1 MREPTAHRPVI
12 TGLKGMASTGH
23 SLASVEALCVLK
35 SGGNAMDA
43 ALAAAAVLSVVKSY
57 HCGLGG
63 DVFAL
68 CYAGRDQK
76 LYCLNGSGKSP
87 CLLQRD
93 RYKNGL
99 RCMERWPPVCPEPWM
114 PGRNWKK
121 NSLPVAWQNSGSP
134 QLSTR

>member
-1 MREPTAHRPVI
+1 
-12 TGLKGMASTGH
+12 MASTGH

-99 RCMERWPPVCPEPWM
+99 PAHGALAASV
-114 PGRNWKK
+114 PGAVDAWAQLEKKFATRSLAELWK
-121 NSLPVAWQNSGSP
+121 PAIE
-134 QLSTR
+134 